1 LTTRDLVLLAVAA
14 GRESAIALVAPK
26 TPLVSWV
33 DFTEGIGLQKFPRL
47 TRATWAN
54 FCERFAVAGS
64 QVQPDKLRQRW
75 VSGSLVPEGSGRR
88 DEDVTGW
95 TMLVLDADKGGQPRV
110 LREALTKLG
119 LAYCI
124 HESYSSRFAGAGIRW
139 HCLLPLAQPGPDIV
153 DKDELRLEYAYLSGA
168 FAELGNLPAFDQAMS
183 ERLLQLVYLG
193 NKPTP
198 EAPDRAIVWAGGKV
212 LDWSATLRVLG
223 YSAWRSKMIMLGAG
237 VGSVG
242 GKSNVTVGLQAVTKT
257 SLTQAIATCT
267 IPLAQRI
274 QRAVKYLDRIDASI
288 SGQGGSLTA
297 MRAVAHT
304 MAGFLIPPEMV
315 AQVLNMG
322 WNQRCLGLDGE
333 KYPWSDWELRH
344 KIESVDLGRLPGLPG
359 WHLNLELQ
367 KVRKD
372 G

>member
-1 LTTRDLVLLAVAA
+1 
-14 GRESAIALVAPK
+14 
-26 TPLVSWV
+26 
-33 DFTEGIGLQKFPRL
+33 
-47 TRATWAN
+47 
-54 FCERFAVAGS
+54 
-64 QVQPDKLRQRW
+64 
-75 VSGSLVPEGSGRR
+75 
-88 DEDVTGW
+88 
-95 TMLVLDADKGGQPRV
+95 
-110 LREALTKLG
+110 
-119 LAYCI
+119 
-124 HESYSSRFAGAGIRW
+124 
-139 HCLLPLAQPGPDIV
+139 V

-168 FAELGNLPAFDQAMS
+168 FAELGQLPAFDQAMS

-193 NKPTP
+193 NKPSQ
-198 EAPDRAIVWAGGKV
+198 EVPDRAIVWAGGKV
-212 LDWSATLRVLG
+212 LDWSATLRMLG
-223 YSAWRSKMIMLGAG
+223 YSAWRSKMTMLGAG
-237 VGSVG
+237 VGLGV

-322 WNQRCLGLDGE
+322 WNQRCISVDGSKE
-333 KYPWSDWELRH
+333 PWSDWELQH

-367 KVRKD
+367 KVRKE
-372 G
+372 